1 MTIYQLER
9 PVKVKRE
16 QLPLCSRKAGKVGSQ
31 VIFTHLILIN
41 VSSISL
47 FDLESHLKAEGDE
60 AGECSLSHLGFLSTI
75 RLNKEGCDLGAHLVN
90 VEHYSYDEVEVWIGE
105 AI

>member
-16 QLPLCSRKAGKVGSQ
+16 QLPLCSRKPGKVGSQ

-47 FDLESHLKAEGDE
+47 FDLESHLKAERDE
-60 AGECSLSHLGFLSTI
+60 AGECSLSHLGFI
-75 RLNKEGCDLGAHLVN
+75 RAVRLDKEGCDLGAHLV
-90 VEHYSYDEVEVWIGE
+90 DG
-105 AI
+105 